1 MVRSINAV
9 GDHSTYEIMTV
20 TRKLHIAGAGKSSKG
35 MKRSHGNLALCR
47 GNGFNSLRIELLT
60 EGVEVEH
67 ESFLHIFSFT
77 FEFRCDVP
85 PPADSL
91 VVWIDFS
98 FYPVVLPVLLSQYS
112 EA

>member
-1 MVRSINAV
+1 MLSLH
-9 GDHSTYEIMTV
+9 GPEHSTYEIMTV

-85 PPADSL
+85 PRLIPSWCGL
-91 VVWIDFS
+91 TFPSI
-98 FYPVVLPVLLSQYS
+98 LLCYLYC
-112 EA
+112 